1 MSMLMLQMDTV
12 FGTIKPKAPQ
22 LRPKGRLHSHSQLHP
37 EAMLP
42 PGLRLLLSIALAAG
56 RSAEQNRT
64 ASFSCSRPGRPR
76 CRQCSDDDTQRQHDK
91 GNSDAKHWSWIAL
104 SIESVWSEDLIPSP
118 RPHSAIRSLEG
129 AVSGVLVP
137 GSSAAGLQ
145 KEGII
150 FGGLYVPAPTEAS
163 GPSLTM

>member
-1 MSMLMLQMDTV
+1 MPFCSPARRYEFNRSPSDNCRGVPTGANLERPNNRKMSMLMLQMDTV

-64 ASFSCSRPGRPR
+64 ASFSCSRPGVHAVASVPMMI
-76 CRQCSDDDTQRQHDK
+76 HK
-91 GNSDAKHWSWIAL
+91 GNMTKATAMQNIGVGL
-104 SIESVWSEDLIPSP
+104 
-118 RPHSAIRSLEG
+118 HSASSQSG
-129 AVSGVLVP
+129 A
-137 GSSAAGLQ
+137 
-145 KEGII
+145 E
-150 FGGLYVPAPTEAS
+150 T
-163 GPSLTM
+163 